1 MRKRE
6 FLLYIML
13 LCSMQFLQAQSRIIT
28 GTVTAAEDGI
38 KLPGV
43 NVAVKGT
50 TIGAITQMEGVY
62 RIEVPQNA
70 SSLVFSFVGMKQQEI
85 PVGDKTIIDV
95 ILETDAVGI
104 EEVMVVAYS
113 TVKRG
118 DFTGSAQI
126 VDGDKL
132 LVPGAESLEKSL
144 SGKVSGVRVSS
155 STGDPGSSGE
165 IQIRGIGS
173 INGSTTPLYVIDGI
187 PVESGNFGH
196 YQKSSNIMSTLNSED
211 ILSLTVLKDAAAA
224 SLYGSRAAN
233 GVVIIT
239 TKKGLSGK
247 TKFEF
252 KANTGWASM
261 ATNSYEVMS
270 GPEYH
275 KYEQKALENWAK
287 SLYGLLPGQD
297 YYGNADTLA
306 YYQGDIDYYK
316 SAYSST
322 IDSTVNTNWRDVVY
336 RQAKQSDYQLSA
348 AGGTDK
354 TQFYLG
360 GGYSDYEGIINGSS
374 FKRFTGRMNLNH
386 NANNWLKFSL
396 NQMLSYTNQKGYRD
410 QTDQAQGIGTTSPLG
425 TLLQA
430 NPTAP
435 KYDENGNR
443 YPESMFGYIG
453 HPEDFLDGKSQFVD
467 TKTYRS
473 LTNGSVQVNF
483 TPELS
488 FKSSLGLDWIQA
500 QNQEFWS
507 PDSYDGE
514 ALGGLGERD
523 LYTIANITSS
533 NLLTYNKTFNE
544 VHNFS
549 AIFGFESN
557 SIQQAYLQATAT
569 NYSNSKLPELA
580 SGQANS
586 VTSEISTS
594 TLLSYFGNLNYDYND
609 KYYLTG
615 SIRTDGSSRLGIENR
630 WANFWSASAAW
641 RFGKESFLENSGV
654 ISDGKLRF
662 SYGTNGNLPPFYY
675 THLAL
680 YSFSG
685 GYGDNSAIF
694 VDSPGNAKL
703 GWEKSNNMNVGL
715 DLTFF
720 KRFGLVVEYYNK
732 LTDDLL
738 LNVPISYLTGF
749 GETWQNSG
757 SIKNNGVEVEFHSV
771 NITSPAGFK
780 WRTDFTLTTQKS
792 TVESLP
798 DGEDII
804 AGDGNLYKYSEG
816 EDLYSFYLPT
826 WVGVD
831 PQTGYGYFLRDPSLP
846 DSPANRVRRYSDAQ
860 RSIVAKAYPDLIG
873 GLNNSVSFKGLEL
886 DFLFTYQFGGNLF
899 DYPGYFMHSDGFRA
913 GIFNSAKDVE
923 GNYWTK
929 PGDIVDNPMPN
940 YDDSNRPDRWSTRFI
955 KSTDF
960 VRLKEITLGYDLP
973 SVLVDRMH
981 VENIKVYA
989 KGTNVWMWSKTKD
1002 IDPEVTLNGYRTVD
1016 TPLSRVWTLGVNL
1029 SF

>member
-1 MRKRE
+1 
-6 FLLYIML
+6 
-13 LCSMQFLQAQSRIIT
+13 MQFLQAQNRIIT
-28 GTVTAAEDGI
+28 GTVTAAEDGF

-43 NVAVKGT
+43 NVSVKGT
-50 TIGAITQMEGVY
+50 TIGAITQLEGIY
-62 RIEVPQNA
+62 RIEIPQSA
-70 SSLVFSFVGMKQQEI
+70 TTLVFSFVGMRSKEI
-85 PVGDKTIIDV
+85 QIGVQTIIDV
-95 ILETDAVGI
+95 VLETDAVGI

-173 INGSTTPLYVIDGI
+173 INGSTTPLYVVDGI

-196 YQKSSNIMSTLNSED
+196 YEKSSNIMSTINPED
-211 ILSLTVLKDAAAA
+211 ILNLTVLKDAAAA

-239 TKKGLSGK
+239 TKKGQSGK
-247 TKFEF
+247 TRFEF
-252 KANTGWASM
+252 KANTGWASL
-261 ATNSYEVMS
+261 ATNSFELMS

-275 KYEQKALENWAK
+275 RYEQKALENWVK
-287 SLYGLLPGQD
+287 SFYGLLPGQD
-297 YYGNADTLA
+297 NYGNADTLA

-316 SAYSST
+316 SAFSST
-322 IDSTVNTNWRDVVY
+322 IDSTVNTNWRDIIY
-336 RQAKQSDYQLSA
+336 RQAKQTEYQLSA
-348 AGGTDK
+348 AGGTEK
-354 TQFYLG
+354 TQFYIG

-374 FKRFTGRMNLNH
+374 FSRYSGRMNLNH
-386 NANNWLKFSL
+386 MANNWLKFSL

-410 QTDQAQGIGTTSPLG
+410 QSNQVQGIGTTSPLG

-430 NPTAP
+430 NPTATR
-435 KYDENGNR
+435 YDENGNR
-443 YPESMFGYIG
+443 YDEAMFGYIG
-453 HPEDFLDGKSQFVD
+453 HPEDFLSGIEQFVD
-467 TKTYRS
+467 SKTYRS
-473 LTNGSVQVNF
+473 ITNGSIQVNF
-483 TPELS
+483 TPDLA
-488 FKSSLGLDWIQA
+488 FKSTIGMDWVQA

-507 PDSYDGE
+507 PTSYNGE
-514 ALGGLGERD
+514 ALNGLGDRD
-523 LYTIANITSS
+523 LFTISNITSS
-533 NLLTYNKTFNE
+533 NILTYNKTLMD
-544 VHNFS
+544 VHDFS
-549 AIFGFESN
+549 VIAGFESN
-557 SIQQAYLQATAT
+557 MVQQAYLQATAT

-586 VTSEISTS
+586 VTSEINTS
-594 TLLSYFGNLNYDYND
+594 TLLSYFGNVNYIYSD

-615 SIRTDGSSRLGIENR
+615 SIRSDGSSRLGTENR
-630 WANFWSASAAW
+630 WAIFWSASAAW
-641 RFGKESFLENSGV
+641 RFGKESFLENSLL
-654 ISDGKLRF
+654 ITDGKIRF

-694 VDSPGNAKL
+694 VDSPGNANL
-703 GWEKSNNMNVGL
+703 GWEKSNNMNLGL

-720 KRFGLVVEYYNK
+720 KRFGLVVEYYRK
-732 LTDDLL
+732 LTEDLL

-757 SIKNNGVEVEFHSV
+757 SLKNNGVELEFHSV
-771 NITSPAGFK
+771 NIAAVSGFK
-780 WRTDFTLTTQKS
+780 WKTDFTLTTQKS
-792 TVESLP
+792 IVVSLP
-798 DGEDII
+798 GGEDII
-804 AGDGNLYKYSEG
+804 AGDGNLYKYSEN
-816 EDLYSFYLPT
+816 EHLYSFYLPT

-831 PQTGYGYFLRDPSLP
+831 PTNGYGFFLKDTTLP
-846 DSPANRVRRYSDAQ
+846 DTPENRVRRYSDAQ
-860 RSIVAKAYPDLIG
+860 RSIVGKAYPDMIG
-873 GLNNSVSFKGLEL
+873 GLNNSFSFKGIGL
-886 DFLFTYQFGGNLF
+886 DFLFTYSFGGNLF
-899 DYPGYFMHSDGFRA
+899 DYPGYFMHGDGFRA

-929 PGDIVDNPMPN
+929 PGDVVDNPMPN

-960 VRLKEITLGYDLP
+960 IRLKEISLGYDLP
-973 SVLVDRMH
+973 SNLVNRMH
-981 VENIKVYA
+981 LENIKIYG
-989 KGTNVWMWSKTKD
+989 KGTNIWLWSKTEG
-1002 IDPEVTLNGYRTVD
+1002 IDPEVTLNGYRPVD
-1016 TPLSRVWTLGVNL
+1016 TPLSKVWTIGINL